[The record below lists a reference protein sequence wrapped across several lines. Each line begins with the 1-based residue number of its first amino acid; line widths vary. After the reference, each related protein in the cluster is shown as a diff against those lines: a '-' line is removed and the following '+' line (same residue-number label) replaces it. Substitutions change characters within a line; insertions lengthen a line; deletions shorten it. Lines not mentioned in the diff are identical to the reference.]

1 MSSNSE
7 EEDDEEYFNR
17 DQDDFN
23 DVNQSLM
30 FSELSEKSY
39 PTQKIKKDLKKA
51 SLPTYELDPI
61 LNKFTLC
68 STMLGII
75 GEQLKIK
82 GTDIY

>member
-30 FSELSEKSY
+30 LSGSSIMST
-39 PTQKIKKDLKKA
+39 PTPALKKNQKKDSNL
-51 SLPTYELDPI
+51 SYDTELM
-61 LNKFTLC
+61 LNKLVA
-68 STMLGII
+68 STGQFSLMS
-75 GEQLKIK
+75 K
-82 GTDIY
+82 

>member
-30 FSELSEKSY
+30 FSKFSDKSIA
-39 PTQKIKKDLKKA
+39 TEKIKKDQKKA
-51 SLPTYELDPI
+51 SLPTYDCEA
-61 LNKFTLC
+61 
-68 STMLGII
+68 II
-75 GEQLKIK
+75 GKMDECKDQFELLSK
-82 GTDIY
+82 

>member
-30 FSELSEKSY
+30 FSELSEKY
-39 PTQKIKKDLKKA
+39 PTQKIKKDQKKA

-61 LNKFTLC
+61 LNKFTQC
-68 STMLGII
+68 STIFGNIS
-75 GEQLKIK
+75 EQLKIK
-82 GTDIY
+82 RTDIY